1 MINKSIKNELL
12 PAAFLVFLAAST
24 RLIPHPA
31 NFTALGAMALFSGA
45 NIKDRRLAMLLPL
58 LTLLITDLVL
68 SFHSSMIPVYVCILF
83 TSFLGVKVSEKQNF
97 LTIGGSALLASVVFF
112 LITNLPFW
120 YADIKLY
127 PMTLTGTIESYT
139 MALPYFGNQL
149 AGDLCYTACI
159 FGLYRLISKSTSK
172 AIA

>member
-45 NIKDRRLAMLLPL
+45 NIKDRRLGLLLPL
-58 LTLLITDLVL
+58 ITLLITDMILG
-68 SFHSSMIPVYVCILF
+68 FHSSMIPVYVCIFF
-83 TSFLGVKVSEKQNF
+83 TSILGVKISDKQNLF
-97 LTIGGSALLASVVFF
+97 TIGGSTLLASVVFF
-112 LITNLPFW
+112 LVTNLPFW
-120 YADIKLY
+120 YADLQLY
-127 PMTLTGTIESYT
+127 PMTLSGTLESYT

-149 AGDLCYTACI
+149 AGDLCYTAAI
-159 FGLYRLISKSTSK
+159 FGLYRLISRSTTK
-172 AIA
+172 AVA